1 MVAAA
6 RSRDTGIR
14 SDAPS
19 SGTHDFRET
28 ENMHQNHIQSKNGKS
43 LLQLLTG
50 SRMARLSP
58 LAAVALGM
66 AISACLS
73 PATAHAQEISMV
85 RVAGKLP
92 LLLP

>member
-6 RSRDTGIR
+6 KSRDTGMR

-19 SGTHDFRET
+19 SGTHDFRES
-28 ENMHQNHIQSKNGKS
+28 ENIHPNHIQSKNAKS

-50 SRMARLSP
+50 SRMAWLSP

-66 AISACLS
+66 VIFYLFV
-73 PATAHAQEISMV
+73 P
-85 RVAGKLP
+85 
-92 LLLP
+92 